1 MLKTRLH
8 ILSIFWLLFLI
19 AACQTSPQVQTPA
32 PEGEVGEQVRE
43 KDPSVEL
50 FLQAISELK
59 KDSLDNAIILLQQ
72 LVEMEPAFPKAYTN
86 LGLAQLKQGRTAE
99 AEKSLLQAIEGDG
112 SDAVAFNHL
121 AVILRERGDF
131 EQAQDHYRKAL
142 SADDEYANAHLNYGI
157 LLDLYL
163 QDQAA
168 ALQQYQRY
176 QQLTG
181 ESNETV
187 SKWIVDLKR
196 QLEK

>member
-1 MLKTRLH
+1 L
-8 ILSIFWLLFLI
+8 LS
-19 AACQTSPQVQTPA
+19 ACQTTSPDQKPA
-32 PEGEVGEQVRE
+32 AETEVVEQVEE

-59 KDSLDNAIILLQQ
+59 KDSLDNAIILLQK
-72 LVEMEPAFPKAYTN
+72 LVEIEPAFPKAYTN
-86 LGLAQLKQGRTAE
+86 LGLAQLKQGKSE
-99 AEKSLLQAIEGDG
+99 DAEKSLLQAVEGDDA
-112 SDAVAFNHL
+112 DAVALNHL
-121 AVILRERGDF
+121 GIILRERGEF
-131 EQAQDHYRKAL
+131 EQAQDHYKRAL
-142 SADDEYANAHLNYGI
+142 GADDDYANAHLNYGI

-168 ALQQYQRY
+168 ALEQYQRY

-187 SKWIVDLKR
+187 SKWIVDLQR

>member
-1 MLKTRLH
+1 MLKTRLQ
-8 ILSIFWLLFLI
+8 ILTGIWLVLI
-19 AACQTSPQVQTPA
+19 LAACQTSPQVQAPA
-32 PEGEVGEQVRE
+32 PESEVVEQVEE

-72 LVEMEPAFPKAYTN
+72 LIEVEPGFPKAYTN
-86 LGLAQLKQGRTAE
+86 LGLAQLKQGKVEA
-99 AEKSLLQAIEGDG
+99 AEKSLLQAVEGDDT
-112 SDAVAFNHL
+112 DAVALNHL
-121 AVILRERGDF
+121 GVILRERGEF
-131 EQAQDHYRKAL
+131 EQAQDLYRRAL
-142 SADDEYANAHLNYGI
+142 SADDDYANAHLNYGI

-176 QQLTG
+176 QQLIG